1 MSTTVAQLRM
11 DFTRFDTLVA
21 PQPPPRYGLR
31 TFRPGDEDAWVDLLL
46 TGEFGMW
53 DRPRL
58 DRMIAG
64 DRAPLPPA
72 GIFFVTAG
80 EQLVGTACTFL
91 YAGEHGDIAELG
103 WVVVHPRHR
112 GHGLGLQVCRAV
124 LGFVRTL
131 GIHYAYLLTEDFRLP
146 AIKIYLALGFAP
158 EMVDPSHPAWWA
170 AIMAAA
176 APAVHANGPQEHGA
190 KVATMNTR

>member
-1 MSTTVAQLRM
+1 MG
-11 DFTRFDTLVA
+11 FTRFDTVMA
-21 PQPPPRYGLR
+21 PQPPLGYGLR

-72 GIFFVTAG
+72 GIFFVTYG
-80 EQLVGTACTFL
+80 TRLVGTACTFL
-91 YAGEHGDIAELG
+91 YDSEAGGIAELG

-112 GHGLGLQVCRAV
+112 GHGLGRQVCRAV
-124 LGFVRTL
+124 LGFVRSL
-131 GIHYAYLLTEDFRLP
+131 EYRYAYLLTEDFRRP
-146 AIKIYLALGFAP
+146 AIKMYLALGFEP

-170 AIMAAA
+170 MILATS
-176 APAVHANGPQEHGA
+176 APAVHSAGSYSA
-190 KVATMNTR
+190 